1 MATPFVSDAL
11 FEITVKY
18 VQVNLKGGLKA
29 VIVIDDPEKE
39 KKYGDRAQVIKSQ
52 WKQPNWKEHNELHSD
67 SLVTDDVT
75 GVKVP
80 NINIYRQLV
89 LERFMKLWDIVD
101 DKGNPIDLKPENL
114 AKLDPDV
121 AMALYQ
127 AWNKRVNAEEEDTK
141 N

>member
-1 MATPFVSDAL
+1 M
-11 FEITVKY
+11 
-18 VQVNLKGGLKA
+18 
-29 VIVIDDPEKE
+29 
-39 KKYGDRAQVIKSQ
+39 
-52 WKQPNWKEHNELHSD
+52 
-67 SLVTDDVT
+67 
-75 GVKVP
+75 P